1 MHKCIAYVLSM
12 KNLLLFV
19 LLIFFLLPVTGQR
32 NQNFSRGYVGIEAG
46 VPLLFGDFRSV
57 TSSATALGLH
67 YGIFGGYQLSPWLGL
82 EVSLQQGKAKSY
94 SPGFAEEN
102 FIGEDGMTYYYLYPG
117 TLEKW
122 RYGEV
127 YSSTSFQTFGFQV
140 NFTVNN
146 LFGENWGTRR
156 WTVLLS
162 PAVYLQRF
170 SSSIYRKTDEVKLTD
185 GASSPDMNLG
195 AGLNL
200 SLRYKINEHID
211 LQLRTGG
218 MWVNNT
224 AFEGVTT
231 VIRTKGNGLWT
242 TGLSVIWNINR
253 RQHKGGNLLY
263 APTSP
268 YKNRIRTRTW
278 RCM

>member
-1 MHKCIAYVLSM
+1 MYCLRIIHEKFIIVCSPH
-12 KNLLLFV
+12 
-19 LLIFFLLPVTGQR
+19 IFSFACNWSTESKFFPWLCWD
-32 NQNFSRGYVGIEAG
+32 RGGC
-46 VPLLFGDFRSV
+46 SV
-57 TSSATALGLH
+57 TFRGFSFCDLICYRPGASLRNIRRIPAQSLA
-67 YGIFGGYQLSPWLGL
+67 WLGL